1 MLLRLDMQSDGS
13 PHFLRVPQDRP
24 MYHSTSNPRAS
35 RSPCGELSG
44 PTRGP
49 FEIGSP
55 TSTRNPMADWQIRE
69 KRPLRGPRPEPAG
82 PAVKNYITPAGLQ
95 RLKDEHVFLLS
106 RERPAVVEVVA
117 WAASNGD
124 RSENADYLYG
134 KRRLGQIDSR
144 IRFLTKR
151 IDAAVVVDPAAPRR
165 GAAATRV
172 LFGATVTYKDAVSLE
187 HVVPLPGLDEVD
199 LAPGYNSWR
208 LPLANAPIPAHPRD
222 RVNPRAP
229 AKTEHL
235 EIIEVEYAPIP
246 MDPFRE
252 PVGAQ
257 SKMSG
262 SQV

>member
-1 MLLRLDMQSDGS
+1 MQSDGS
-13 PHFLRVPQDRP
+13 PHFPRVPQDRP

-35 RSPCGELSG
+35 RSPCEELSG

-49 FEIGSP
+49 FAIGSR

-151 IDAAVVVDPAAPRR
+151 IDAAVVVDPA
-165 GAAATRV
+165 
-172 LFGATVTYKDAVSLE
+172 LC
-187 HVVPLPGLDEVD
+187 
-199 LAPGYNSWR
+199 WR
-208 LPLANAPIPAHPRD
+208 
-222 RVNPRAP
+222 
-229 AKTEHL
+229 
-235 EIIEVEYAPIP
+235 Y
-246 MDPFRE
+246 
-252 PVGAQ
+252 
-257 SKMSG
+257 
-262 SQV
+262 